1 MVSTLQS
8 RTHLDVYGNDT
19 ENLTNYAAARA
30 SAYSNNSKV
39 IAQATAPALS
49 SMMTSLPFWSML
61 QQSKM
66 IQKWVPNAVEK
77 TALIAGAVFI
87 GAIVAVAIL
96 YQ

>member
-1 MVSTLQS
+1 
-8 RTHLDVYGNDT
+8 
-19 ENLTNYAAARA
+19 
-30 SAYSNNSKV
+30 
-39 IAQATAPALS
+39 
-49 SMMTSLPFWSML
+49 MMTSLPFWSML

-96 YQ
+96 YQSILFLKWSMERAPNARVQFSLEPL